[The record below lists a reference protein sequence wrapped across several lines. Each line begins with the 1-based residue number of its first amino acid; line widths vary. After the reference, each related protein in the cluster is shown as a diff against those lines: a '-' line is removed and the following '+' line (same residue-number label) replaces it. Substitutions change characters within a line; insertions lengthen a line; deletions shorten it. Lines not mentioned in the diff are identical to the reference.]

1 MKNLIPLTL
10 ILITVLGLQSCKT
23 KEQSSYDFLVELN
36 TKYNTICK
44 ENEGD
49 KLDKETTSFVKK
61 YSNPIIMDNSFVY
74 SIKKVENSESNM
86 YSPGEKKR
94 TLKYKMIVNPYS
106 RTGDGTL
113 VLISDLQQSYGES
126 SGSFIHIEPNHKYLK
141 DVYSYVTINV
151 YDDDLKDGIYPR
163 IRLSKQIY
171 GNEDLS
177 FFVSD
182 VSMKVVLSNIHKV
195 TYNYLDMGNDCEF
208 DLVEVTKVNNVKS
221 ELRTKFEND
230 YQFDYK
236 KFFKSE
242 SDEVKL
248 SLPDGLGSEIK
259 TDYIVSKKQPITN
272 SSVQT
277 NDTTHVQ
284 PVVSS
289 GDTTQKQTYYNGCGY
304 SYESKEDCMNQCGSF
319 NGGTCKEGPPTGQI
333 IKSSNPS
340 K

>member
-1 MKNLIPLTL
+1 MKKLIPLTF
-10 ILITVLGLQSCKT
+10 ILITLIGLQSCKT

-36 TKYNTICK
+36 TKYNSICNK
-44 ENEGD
+44 NEGD

-61 YSNPIIMDNSFVY
+61 YGDEIVLDNSFVY

-94 TLKYKMIVNPYS
+94 TLKYKMIVEPYTKS
-106 RTGDGTL
+106 DDGTL
-113 VLISDLQQSYGES
+113 VVISDLQQSYGES
-126 SGSFIHIEPNHKYLK
+126 SGSFIHIEPKHKYLK
-141 DVYSYVTINV
+141 DVYSYFTINV
-151 YDDDLKDGIYPR
+151 YDDLDSIYPR

-182 VSMKVVLSNIHKV
+182 VSLKVVLRNIHKIV
-195 TYNYLDMGNDCEF
+195 YNYVDMGNECEF
-208 DLVEVTKVNNVKS
+208 DLVEITKVNKVNS
-221 ELRTKFEND
+221 ELRTRFEND

-248 SLPDGLGSEIK
+248 SLPDGLGGQNK
-259 TDYIVSKKQPITN
+259 TDYIVSKKQSTTN
-272 SSVQT
+272 TSVQT

-304 SYESKEDCMNQCGSF
+304 SYESKEDCMTQCGSF
-319 NGGTCKEGPPTGQI
+319 NGGTCQEGPPTGQI
-333 IKSSNPS
+333 IKSSKPNNQ
-340 K
+340 

>member
-1 MKNLIPLTL
+1 MKKLIPLTL
-10 ILITVLGLQSCKT
+10 IIFTVIGLQSCKT

-49 KLDKETTSFVKK
+49 NLDKETTSFVKK
-61 YSNPIIMDNSFVY
+61 YSNPIILDNSFVY

-94 TLKYKMIVNPYS
+94 TLKYKMIVQPY
-106 RTGDGTL
+106 TKTDGTL

-208 DLVEVTKVNNVKS
+208 DLVEVTKVNSVKS
-221 ELRTKFEND
+221 DLRTRFEND

-236 KFFKSE
+236 KFFNSG

-248 SLPDGLGSEIK
+248 SQYDVTIDGQKK
-259 TDYIVSKKQPITN
+259 TDYIVSKNQVSETKPVQPI
-272 SSVQT
+272 
-277 NDTTHVQ
+277 
-284 PVVSS
+284 
-289 GDTTQKQTYYNGCGY
+289 GDTTTQVKTQTDTTVKYYNGCGL
-304 SYESKEDCMNQCGSF
+304 
-319 NGGTCKEGPPTGQI
+319 
-333 IKSSNPS
+333 
-340 K
+340 